1 MRVPRPGDPE
11 VGQAELGVSV
21 SEACYSCGSGQEDLD
36 TEDGEPE
43 DKALRVHSAE
53 FPRMPSLDLL
63 RRFDRK
69 FLLIEGF
76 ILLRR

>member
-1 MRVPRPGDPE
+1 MRVPKLGDPE

-21 SEACYSCGSGQEDLD
+21 SEACNYCGSGQEDLE
-36 TEDGEPE
+36 TENGEPE

-53 FPRMPSLDLL
+53 FPGVPSLDLL
-63 RRFDRK
+63 RRSDRK
-69 FLLIEGF
+69 FLLIEEC